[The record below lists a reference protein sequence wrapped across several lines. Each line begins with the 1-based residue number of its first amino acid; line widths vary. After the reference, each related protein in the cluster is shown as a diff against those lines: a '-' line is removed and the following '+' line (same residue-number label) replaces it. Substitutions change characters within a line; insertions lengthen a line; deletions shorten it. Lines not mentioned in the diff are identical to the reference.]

1 MGLTGEWFFELA
13 SRYGF
18 TSMTQNALVI
28 AFIALSIGAILGY
41 IFSRLKPQ

>member
-28 AFIALSIGAILGY
+28 AFTALSIGAILGY
-41 IFSRLKPQ
+41 IFSRLKTQ